1 MRAPGDA
8 AAMPVLVSGAKNALP
23 TSVRAELVEAP
34 FFLCRQR
41 KDSTSTRPGRTDLDD
56 GYASFASS
64 QSCRT
69 ASITRN
75 YLPSS
80 TGPMV
85 KPLKLG
91 ARYTHAQTLSNSPAV
106 RPYKPYDPPTRHAAS
121 PPRCSA
127 A

>member
-41 KDSTSTRPGRTDLDD
+41 KDSPSTSSGRTDLDD

-75 YLPSS
+75 CLPSS
-80 TGPMV
+80 TCQQV
-85 KPLKLG
+85 QTLKLG
-91 ARYTHAQTLSNSPAV
+91 APRSEERRVGKECVSTCRSRGSPL
-106 RPYKPYDPPTRHAAS
+106 H
-121 PPRCSA
+121 
-127 A
+127 